1 MGKFFGQLSCSG
13 KIWSTDQVVVKVPGK
28 TLTEYP
34 AEERNRKEVQLEANL
49 KRAMEDITENIAD
62 NLHIQPCTSDK
73 RPQEIKRSW
82 LTETLNYL
90 F

>member
-1 MGKFFGQLSCSG
+1 
-13 KIWSTDQVVVKVPGK
+13 
-28 TLTEYP
+28 
-34 AEERNRKEVQLEANL
+34 
-49 KRAMEDITENIAD
+49 MEDITENIAD